1 MKEKQIKQ
9 RKNRMDRADE
19 IAIIDV
25 VPLFDFHLED
35 WGLFRTLTHT
45 CERKK
50 NNKNNQL
57 RRFES
62 NSRRRLRFKRRIRF
76 LRHLARIVD

>member
-50 NNKNNQL
+50 TTKIINQGN
-57 RRFES
+57 S
-62 NSRRRLRFKRRIRF
+62 NRTHVVVCVSSVAYVSYAI
-76 LRHLARIVD
+76 